1 MRYIQLGNGVQQRE
15 TMTWIVD
22 HTAYAFFMK
31 AHDSMRKSSDHYF
44 VFIGEGPGLPTTTLA
59 VFCS

>member
-1 MRYIQLGNGVQQRE
+1 
-15 TMTWIVD
+15 MTWIVD